1 MIAFNVRFG
10 AILTSGYLVL
20 ALLSM
25 DCSSSG
31 STLKQDTD
39 EDEVSVGYGTQD
51 RKTLTGSVSHIEA
64 DEESRPI
71 TRVEE
76 MLERIPGVQLV
87 RSASGGIRVRIRGA
101 TSIYGSN
108 EPLYVVDGMTIE
120 VDPGQ
125 GLYWLDPTDVET
137 IDVLKDASATAIYGS
152 RGASGVVII
161 KTRRR

>member
-1 MIAFNVRFG
+1 MITLNVRIG
-10 AILTSGYLVL
+10 AVLTSGCLVI

-25 DCSSSG
+25 GCSSSG
-31 STLKQDTD
+31 STLKEDTD

-51 RKTLTGSVSHIEA
+51 RKTLTGSVSHVEA
-64 DEESRPI
+64 DDVSRPI
-71 TRVEE
+71 ARVEE
-76 MLERIPGVQLV
+76 MLERIPGVRLV
-87 RSASGGIRVRIRGA
+87 RSAGGGISVRIRGA

-108 EPLYVVDGMTIE
+108 DPLYVVDGMTID

-125 GLYWLDPTDVET
+125 GLYWLDPVDVET

-152 RGASGVVII
+152 RGAGGVVII